1 MIYKL
6 QKKEKNPIF
15 DILLTLIYFNEKV
28 LFQQSSRPLGLGVE
42 NVTVRV

>member
-6 QKKEKNPIF
+6 QKKKNPIF
-15 DILLTLIYFNEKV
+15 DIPFTFIYFNEKV
-28 LFQQSSRPLGLGVE
+28 LFQPSSRRLGLGVE